1 MLHLMQRGQL
11 ARLAM
16 MLCIGLVLQQD
27 VQLCQHWSTM
37 MAGVAEML
45 LRGLQP

>member
-1 MLHLMQRGQL
+1 MQRGQN

-16 MLCIGLVLQQD
+16 MLFIGLALQQD
-27 VQLCQHWSTM
+27 VQLCQPWSTM

-45 LRGLQP
+45 LRGLQT

>member
-1 MLHLMQRGQL
+1 MQRGQI

-16 MLCIGLVLQQD
+16 MLFTGVALQQD

-45 LRGLQP
+45 L